1 MLLCRS
7 KFSWVG
13 TSMTLSHERVSGGI
27 YRMNEGIIKSSGTFS
42 KVSINSK
49 YVNTNSH
56 VGVGTNNSGTLEVSN
71 RVKVTKDE
79 VRDMLKEK
87 QDKLVA
93 GNGILLNEDTNV
105 ISVSTDKIV
114 VKEGENIS
122 DLTALYLLAK
132 GEN

>member
-1 MLLCRS
+1 
-7 KFSWVG
+7 
-13 TSMTLSHERVSGGI
+13 
-27 YRMNEGIIKSSGTFS
+27 MNEGIIKSSGTFS

-49 YVNTNSH
+49 YVNTNSY

-93 GNGILLNEDTNV
+93 GNGILLNEDTNE

>member
-1 MLLCRS
+1 
-7 KFSWVG
+7 
-13 TSMTLSHERVSGGI
+13 
-27 YRMNEGIIKSSGTFS
+27 MNEGVIKSSGTFS
-42 KVSINSK
+42 KVSINST
-49 YVNTNSH
+49 YVNINSH
-56 VGVGTNNSGTLEVSN
+56 MGVGTNNSTLETSN

-93 GNGILLNEDTNV
+93 GAGILLNEDTNE

>member
-1 MLLCRS
+1 
-7 KFSWVG
+7 
-13 TSMTLSHERVSGGI
+13 
-27 YRMNEGIIKSSGTFS
+27 MNEGIIKSSGTFS

-105 ISVSTDKIV
+105 ISVATDKIV
-114 VKEGENIS
+114 VKAGENIS

-132 GEN
+132 GAN

>member
-1 MLLCRS
+1 
-7 KFSWVG
+7 
-13 TSMTLSHERVSGGI
+13 
-27 YRMNEGIIKSSGTFS
+27 MNEGIIKSSGTFS

-56 VGVGTNNSGTLEVSN
+56 MGVGTNNSGTLEVSN

-105 ISVSTDKIV
+105 ISVATDKIV